1 MSEGR
6 GGRINKVLPFIF
18 FSVVVRLFF
27 PFCSFFCIFFS
38 CLSLP
43 LHSLHVCDS
52 SHAHACTRMQYN
64 NVHFLYLFLP
74 NPFMIKKTCSTT
86 SFFFSTLVK
95 SFKKTS
101 KKDPDIFGVYAKRAY
116 FCTRFPREES
126 LAKLT

>member
-1 MSEGR
+1 MNYKEAIFPLAF
-6 GGRINKVLPFIF
+6 INKLAYCPSCMPLPVF
-18 FSVVVRLFF
+18 F
-27 PFCSFFCIFFS
+27 
-38 CLSLP
+38 
-43 LHSLHVCDS
+43 

-74 NPFMIKKTCSTT
+74 NPLMIKKTCSTT
-86 SFFFSTLVK
+86 SFFFSTLAK